1 MSVEL
6 LLTQQGGSPLSPTNG
21 GPNLP
26 QVSTD
31 ASVTSQFVVS
41 NLAGALDL
49 DGIVPPTNYRDNA
62 PPGATSF

>member
-6 LLTQQGGSPLSPTNG
+6 LLTQQGGSPLSPNNG
-21 GPNLP
+21 GPNNS
-26 QVSTD
+26 QVSNN
-31 ASVTSQFVVS
+31 ASANSQFVTS

-49 DGIVPPTNYRDNA
+49 DGLVPPINYRDNA